1 MALPLLCLSVLTAA
15 AFLGLWRI
23 VYNVFFH
30 PLRKF
35 PGPWMAGATSGWK
48 AYKEVIKQETL
59 ALELFDL
66 HAKYGEIVRIGP
78 NELHFGN
85 PSAFHD
91 IYNSS
96 KRWDKDP
103 GLYRTPGVTT
113 GSFVF
118 LKYAQAKE
126 RREVLLP
133 IFSKKAITN
142 LEHLVW
148 RNATRLASSIT
159 KTNATKSS
167 IDLLYAFRSYT
178 LDTIMCF
185 TFGNSVNATDA
196 PGFSDPLILAMDASL
211 KLLPFLKNFPL
222 IRDLVFAIP
231 PSLVMKLVP
240 DAKRLAPRLYQV
252 RDLIQ
257 QQLQVVLNCPSKL
270 DEVPHQTLFH
280 RMLDPQAYRRKEVP
294 DMTALHDEGFTLI
307 FAGANT
313 VADTLLMG
321 HWHAMQDPLLLKMLR
336 SELLTVWPDIEKQP
350 LLADLE
356 SLPLLTAT
364 IKESL
369 RFIPSG
375 VSLTRVVPETGAVIS
390 GQQIPGGATVGMAI
404 LHVHQSAEVWGKDA
418 LDFRPARWLESKEQV
433 ESEDGNTNPKS
444 HNKSDLDHWLVPFSR
459 GPRMCFGMNLAWAE
473 MYIAFATMIRNFDM
487 AIDGTTPEDMVWRE
501 CIAAY
506 YPNRHLHAWCRPAQ
520 A

>member
-1 MALPLLCLSVLTAA
+1 
-15 AFLGLWRI
+15 
-23 VYNVFFH
+23 
-30 PLRKF
+30 
-35 PGPWMAGATSGWK
+35 MAGATSSWK

-59 ALELFDL
+59 AQELFDL

-185 TFGNSVNATDA
+185 TFGNSVNAIDA

-211 KLLPFLKNFPL
+211 KLLPLLKNFPL

-231 PSLVMKLVP
+231 PSLVMRLVP

-294 DMTALHDEGFTLI
+294 DLTALHDEGFTLI

-321 HWHAMQDPLLLKMLR
+321 HWHTMQDPILLKMLR
-336 SELLTVWPDIEKQP
+336 SELLTIWPDIEKQP

-356 SLPLLTAT
+356 RLPLLTAT

-375 VSLTRVVPETGAVIS
+375 VSLTRVVPATGAVIS

-404 LHVHQSAEVWGKDA
+404 LHVHQSADVWGKDA
-418 LDFRPARWLESKEQV
+418 LDFRPARWLESEEEV
-433 ESEDGNTNPKS
+433 ESEDGKTNPKS
-444 HNKSDLDHWLVPFSR
+444 HNKSNLDHWLVPFSR

-487 AIDGTTPEDMVWRE
+487 VIDGTTPEDMEWRE

-506 YPNRHLHAWCRPAQ
+506 YPNRHLHAWCRPTQ